1 MAYPDYGAFLPT
13 EALYTEP
20 GAYSGVLRG
29 EALKRASYLSEM
41 DRFHE
46 ELRESSERFE
56 KQYTLAERELEFTEE
71 QALWEREFTEG
82 QAVKK
87 EEFEKARLAHEEKIT
102 RMGTAAQAA
111 AGKWQY
117 ELGMEELEFK
127 REVEEKKL
135 PEREEWEI
143 VSKEL
148 AGMLLPGTTRTTGQR
163 FTPAVSPTET
173 TEISTGGWLE
183 QMEKAYPETEKPDS
197 YRKFVGS
204 GSDISEVF

>member
-13 EALYTEP
+13 EALYAEP

-71 QALWEREFTEG
+71 QALWEREFTEE
-82 QAVKK
+82 QAGKK
-87 EEFEKARLAHEEKIT
+87 EEFEKSRIAHETSLARMDIT
-102 RMGTAAQAA
+102 AQRE

-117 ELGMEELEFK
+117 ELGMEQLEFQ
-127 REVEEKKL
+127 REIEEKKL
-135 PEREEWEI
+135 PEKEEWEI
-143 VSKEL
+143 ASGYLREL
-148 AGMLLPGTTRTTGQR
+148 GGPKR
-163 FTPAVSPTET
+163 PTE
-173 TEISTGGWLE
+173 IGV
-183 QMEKAYPETEKPDS
+183 YPEGREAVPLSPYEKS
-197 YRKFVGS
+197 VESIYG
-204 GSDISEVF
+204 

>member
-56 KQYTLAERELEFTEE
+56 KQYTLAEREIEFTEE
-71 QALWEREFTEG
+71 QSLWEREFTEA
-82 QAVKK
+82 QAGKK
-87 EEFEKARLAHEEKIT
+87 EEFEKARLEHEKV
-102 RMGTAAQAA
+102 MGRISASAQVRVSELQ
-111 AGKWQY
+111 K
-117 ELGMEELEFK
+117 ELGMEQIEFQ

-143 VSKEL
+143 ASGFL
-148 AGMLLPGTTRTTGQR
+148 AGM
-163 FTPAVSPTET
+163 
-173 TEISTGGWLE
+173 
-183 QMEKAYPETEKPDS
+183 M
-197 YRKFVGS
+197 
-204 GSDISEVF
+204 